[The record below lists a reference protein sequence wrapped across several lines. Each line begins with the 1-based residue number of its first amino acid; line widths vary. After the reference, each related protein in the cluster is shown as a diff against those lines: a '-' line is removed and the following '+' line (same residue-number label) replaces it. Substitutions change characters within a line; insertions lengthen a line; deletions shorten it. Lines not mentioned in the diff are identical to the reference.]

1 MLAVSEP
8 ILFGREQPWNSGHIH
23 ITRSVPS
30 VIGTLHPDPDQRFVA
45 KQLPKAHRH
54 LGTDGLPLGED
65 VMKVLA
71 RNAKHTRD
79 LCLGLAS
86 RGDYILTEQFARMR
100 RATVG
105 VAAHYRLLVIL
116 LEVQDMGI
124 AIPEFEGD
132 APRTIYM
139 DRIAGRVVALQAV
152 KA

>member
-1 MLAVSEP
+1 
-8 ILFGREQPWNSGHIH
+8 
-23 ITRSVPS
+23 
-30 VIGTLHPDPDQRFVA
+30 
-45 KQLPKAHRH
+45 
-54 LGTDGLPLGED
+54 
-65 VMKVLA
+65 MKVLA

-86 RGDYILTEQFARMR
+86 RGDYILTEQFARMH